1 MCDMANIKRVYPIDV
16 RDTLRQL
23 GERIVIARKAAG
35 WRQVDLAD
43 HAGVSRSTL
52 VEIEKGSPH
61 VSIGN
66 YLAILWALNILD
78 DMGKIAIL
86 ESDSHRLMASQLPK
100 RIRHIPC

>member
-1 MCDMANIKRVYPIDV
+1 MANIKPIHPIDV

-23 GERIVIARKAAG
+23 GERVVIARKAAG

-43 HAGVSRSTL
+43 RAGVSRSTL

-66 YLAILWALNILD
+66 YLAALWALNILD
-78 DMGKIAIL
+78 DVDKIAAL

-100 RIRHIPC
+100 RVRNG